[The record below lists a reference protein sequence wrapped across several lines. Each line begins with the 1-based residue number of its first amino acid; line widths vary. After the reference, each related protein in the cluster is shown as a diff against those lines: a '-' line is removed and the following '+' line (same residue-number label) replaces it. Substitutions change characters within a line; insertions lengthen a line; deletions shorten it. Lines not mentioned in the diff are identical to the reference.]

1 MVDDQLEIEVDKI
14 CEYQRKHDTLAFYKR
29 MQLFCSECLL
39 LINREYLKC
48 DEIEIINQIRQIW
61 ASNNYD
67 IEVIRKFHFTI
78 LEKTAVMTIK
88 EMNTKRHAALGA
100 IQSVATPFEAWEG
113 NECYRADML
122 DFFIGDIYKV
132 EVDIKVLYLKI
143 KDYFSGILINCNSP
157 ITTQDNA

>member
-88 EMNTKRHAALGA
+88 EMFTIIYVAFGSFL
-100 IQSVATPFEAWEG
+100 SVAKPF
-113 NECYRADML
+113 
-122 DFFIGDIYKV
+122 
-132 EVDIKVLYLKI
+132 
-143 KDYFSGILINCNSP
+143 
-157 ITTQDNA
+157 

>member
-67 IEVIRKFHFTI
+67 IEVSFYNFRKDSSYDN
-78 LEKTAVMTIK
+78 K
-88 EMNTKRHAALGA
+88 
-100 IQSVATPFEAWEG
+100 G
-113 NECYRADML
+113 NEHKKTCGFRGNTICSNTL
-122 DFFIGDIYKV
+122 
-132 EVDIKVLYLKI
+132 
-143 KDYFSGILINCNSP
+143 
-157 ITTQDNA
+157 